1 MVYQILKSQ
10 SFSFSKIVCL
20 LKLNKKMLFY
30 KYFKNYLL
38 SWEKIETLFLLKSQ
52 VTVFFL
58 KRILLILTFDAYHD
72 IPTDK

>member
-1 MVYQILKSQ
+1 
-10 SFSFSKIVCL
+10 
-20 LKLNKKMLFY
+20 MLFY

-52 VTVFFL
+52 VTVFFS
-58 KRILLILTFDAYHD
+58 KRVLLILTFDAYHD